1 MSTNLAIIV
10 EKPGLA
16 VKAEVP
22 RPTLRDDYILVRVQ
36 AVALNPTD
44 WKHVDFLTSKG
55 ALIGCDYA
63 GIVEEIGS
71 AVTKPFQVGDTVCG
85 FVHGGNEV
93 QHEDGAFA
101 NYILAKGD
109 LQIHIP
115 STLKV
120 EEASTLGV
128 GITTVGQALYQ
139 SLGLPLPVLSDI
151 AFKSG
156 EGETTKQTILI
167 YGGSTATGALAIQFA
182 KLSGLRVVTT
192 SSPNNFD
199 YLRSLGATAV
209 FDYNSSSC
217 SSDIRTAYPDIY
229 LALDCISA
237 GKSSTITVGAMSRV
251 RPGYYSSL
259 LPVSEDALK
268 TINDTVKVKSTLAYT
283 ALGEYF
289 MIGPKRFEAIPE
301 DLEFVRRFW
310 ELAAAL
316 LESKQIQIHKPSI
329 NKYGDGFKGI
339 LNGLQ
344 AMREGKVSAE
354 KLVVTL

>member
-1 MSTNLAIIV
+1 MSTNVAIVV

-16 VKAEVP
+16 TKAEVP
-22 RPTLRDDYILVRVQ
+22 KPRLRDDYILVRVQ
-36 AVALNPTD
+36 AVALNPAD

-63 GIVEEIGS
+63 GTVEEIGS
-71 AVTKPFQVGDTVCG
+71 AVTKPFQVGDGVCG
-85 FVHGGNEV
+85 FVHGGNEI

-109 LQIHIP
+109 LQIRIP
-115 STLKV
+115 STLKL

-139 SLGLPLPVLSDI
+139 SLGLPLPVSSDLVLPSNDGSV
-151 AFKSG
+151 KQ
-156 EGETTKQTILI
+156 QTILI

-182 KLSGLRVVTT
+182 KLSGLQVVTT
-192 SSPNNFD
+192 SSPRNFD
-199 YLRSLGATAV
+199 YLKSLGATAV

-229 LALDCISA
+229 LALDCIST
-237 GKSSTITVGAMSRV
+237 GQSTTITVDAMSRAN
-251 RPGYYSSL
+251 PGYYSSL
-259 LPVSEDALK
+259 LPVCEDDIKA
-268 TINDTVKVKSTLAYT
+268 TNNIVQIKSTMAYT
-283 ALGEYF
+283 AFGEDF
-289 MIGPKRFEAIPE
+289 TMGPKKFEAKPE
-301 DLEFVRRFW
+301 DLKFGILFW

-316 LESKQIQIHKPSI
+316 LESKQIRVHKPSI
-329 NKYGDGFKGI
+329 NKYGASFDGI
-339 LNGLQ
+339 LHGLQ